1 MTQARTLFGDRAL
14 PSPRDEI
21 SARLLVG
28 GLGELITAWLQ
39 FETSASIDD
48 IVDEATRWFT
58 VGMHACQPTRSSP
71 PPGSADWPHRRAA
84 LRGGARPEYPS
95 RTAFT

>member
-1 MTQARTLFGDRAL
+1 MTQARTPFGDRAL

-28 GLGELITAWLQ
+28 VGGLGELITAWLQ
-39 FETSASIDD
+39 AETSASIDD

-58 VGMHACQPTRSSP
+58 VGMHA
-71 PPGSADWPHRRAA
+71 
-84 LRGGARPEYPS
+84 
-95 RTAFT
+95 

>member
-1 MTQARTLFGDRAL
+1 M

-21 SARLLVG
+21 SARLPVG

-58 VGMHACQPTRSSP
+58 VGMHA
-71 PPGSADWPHRRAA
+71 
-84 LRGGARPEYPS
+84 
-95 RTAFT
+95 